1 MSDESNPLPKEAD
14 TSPTSLANQLVKKLN
29 PWKELA
35 TIAVFFAG
43 TVGWLFTSYA
53 TKQYVDDLNCVA
65 ELNIEIIRLGIKSQ
79 SIDADIV
86 EKTEKLRPL
95 DLLEKQKRL
104 PQEKYRELVLLR
116 HETSLLTNSRI
127 ELAKELAN
135 LERSL
140 KKRKCPT
147 ESIK

>member
-1 MSDESNPLPKEAD
+1 MSDDASLPPKVPD
-14 TSPTSLANQLVKKLN
+14 SGPTSLATKLVKILK
-29 PWKELA
+29 PWQEFI
-35 TIAVFFAG
+35 TIAMFFAG

-79 SIDADIV
+79 AVDADIID
-86 EKTEKLRPL
+86 KTEKIRPL
-95 DLLEKQKRL
+95 DLLDKSKKLTRDGS
-104 PQEKYRELVLLR
+104 RELTLLR

-127 ELAKELAN
+127 EIAKDLTL

-147 ESIK
+147 EPGK